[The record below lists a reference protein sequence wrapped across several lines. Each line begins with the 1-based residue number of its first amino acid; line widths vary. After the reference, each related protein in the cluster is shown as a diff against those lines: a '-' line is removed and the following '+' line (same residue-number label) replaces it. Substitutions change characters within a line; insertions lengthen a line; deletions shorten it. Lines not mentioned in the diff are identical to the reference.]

1 MNRGYIH
8 YRLLLITEKLT
19 MLYPNTAY
27 DLSLRQPSCAET
39 TLNHEKNDF
48 RDICIIAYFQKK
60 KKEKSHINNF
70 YKKHC
75 CMRFTAHQLKKL
87 FQLQSLLPFQKH
99 LVRSFFIKL
108 VGFQFQLT
116 IQYKRQL
123 SILFLVFSIPTSA
136 HLRAFALASP
146 CLIAYPQKKSKHL
159 LFLLWQYCLSI
170 EKMSSGH
177 FFNCSHSTQK
187 KRTSRCVF
195 VW

>member
-39 TLNHEKNDF
+39 TLNHEKSVF

-75 CMRFTAHQLKKL
+75 CMCFTAYQLKKL
-87 FQLQSLLPFQKH
+87 FQLQSLLPFQKQPCK
-99 LVRSFFIKL
+99 RWFFYGARR
-108 VGFQFQLT
+108 V
-116 IQYKRQL
+116 
-123 SILFLVFSIPTSA
+123 SILTNN
-136 HLRAFALASP
+136 
-146 CLIAYPQKKSKHL
+146 Q
-159 LFLLWQYCLSI
+159 
-170 EKMSSGH
+170 
-177 FFNCSHSTQK
+177 TQ
-187 KRTSRCVF
+187 TTV
-195 VW
+195 